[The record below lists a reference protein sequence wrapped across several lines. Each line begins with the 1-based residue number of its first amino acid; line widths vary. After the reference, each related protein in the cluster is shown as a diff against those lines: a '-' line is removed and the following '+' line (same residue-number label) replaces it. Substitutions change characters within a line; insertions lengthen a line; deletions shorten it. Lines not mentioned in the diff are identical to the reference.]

1 MLREY
6 FLTTGRM
13 ILLIWILFVVLVDA
27 DYGYWY
33 SMITGI
39 ASAYLL
45 APLWAFKQRTI
56 PKGKDYDVFN
66 VIGGTVLFMVAY
78 SLFMLEM

>member
-13 ILLIWILFVVLVDA
+13 ILLVWILFVVLVSA

-33 SMITGI
+33 SMIAGI

-45 APLWAFKQRTI
+45 APLWAFKQKGI
-56 PKGKDYDVFN
+56 PKGSNYDWWN
-66 VIGGTVLFMVAY
+66 VVGGTVLFMVAY
-78 SLFMLEM
+78 NLFMLEM

>member
-13 ILLIWILFVVLVDA
+13 ILLIWILLVMLVSA
-27 DYGYWY
+27 DYHYWY
-33 SMITGI
+33 SLTACI

-45 APLWAFKQRTI
+45 TPLWAFKQRTI

-78 SLFMLEM
+78 NLFMLEV